1 MSFSLIIPVFNEEE
15 SINNLFKK
23 LKNIKEIKEDVEII
37 LVDDCSTDK
46 SYDYLKQNSSNVNAV
61 VIKNEKNRGY
71 GYSIKE
77 GVKIA
82 KNNVI
87 AISDCDGTYPIEEIL
102 KMFEIF
108 NLNNAD
114 MIIGKRNFKNSSNSF
129 IKNFGR
135 SLIGKVVNKLTD
147 ENIPDFNSGLRLF
160 NKNFLIE
167 DINLYPDGFSLTTTL
182 TILMKLSNKK
192 VINHEISYFPRIG
205 KSKIIAYD
213 FFIFLKLILYLTF
226 YFKPFKI
233 LLPINIIF
241 ALAFFVSFIYD
252 IINFNLTDK
261 TILFLFISI
270 NMAMLSFIVE
280 MINKEENSER
290 LEK

>member
-1 MSFSLIIPVFNEEE
+1 MSLLLVIVTEQYPV
-15 SINNLFKK
+15 
-23 LKNIKEIKEDVEII
+23 
-37 LVDDCSTDK
+37 
-46 SYDYLKQNSSNVNAV
+46 
-61 VIKNEKNRGY
+61 
-71 GYSIKE
+71 
-77 GVKIA
+77 
-82 KNNVI
+82 
-87 AISDCDGTYPIEEIL
+87 EEIL
-102 KMFEIF
+102 KMFEIL
-108 NLNNAD
+108 NLKNAD
-114 MIIGKRNFKNSSNSF
+114 MIIGKRDFKNSSNSF

-160 NKNFLIE
+160 KKNFLIE
-167 DINLYPDGFSLTTTL
+167 NINLYPDGFSLTTTL

-213 FFIFLKLILYLTF
+213 FFRFLKLILYLTF

-241 ALAFFVSFIYD
+241 ALTFFISFIYD

-261 TILFLFISI
+261 TLLFLFISI

-280 MINKEENSER
+280 MIVKSR
-290 LEK
+290 K

>member
-15 SINNLFKK
+15 SINNLFNK
-23 LKNIKEIKEDVEII
+23 LKNIKEIKEDIEII

-46 SYDYLKQNSSNVNAV
+46 SYDYLKQNSSNVNAII
-61 VIKNEKNRGY
+61 IKNEKNRGY

-87 AISDCDGTYPIEEIL
+87 AISDCDGTYPVEEIL

-135 SLIGKVVNKLTD
+135 ALIGKVVNKLTD

-160 NKNFLIE
+160 KKHFLIE

-192 VINHEISYFPRIG
+192 VINHEISYLPRIG

-213 FFIFLKLILYLTF
+213 FFRFLKLILYLTF

-261 TILFLFISI
+261 TLLFLFISI

-280 MINKEENSER
+280 MIIKR
-290 LEK
+290 RK

>member
-46 SYDYLKQNSSNVNAV
+46 SYDYLKQNSSNVNAI

-129 IKNFGR
+129 IKNLGR

-213 FFIFLKLILYLTF
+213 FFRFLKLILYLTF

-241 ALAFFVSFIYD
+241 ALVFFVSFIYD

-261 TILFLFISI
+261 TLLFLFISI

-280 MINKEENSER
+280 MIIKR
-290 LEK
+290 RK

>member
-23 LKNIKEIKEDVEII
+23 LKNIKEIKKDVEII

-46 SYDYLKQNSSNVNAV
+46 SYDYLKQNSSNVNAI

-87 AISDCDGTYPIEEIL
+87 AISDCDGTYPVEEIL

-135 SLIGKVVNKLTD
+135 ALIGKVVNKLTD
-147 ENIPDFNSGLRLF
+147 EKIPDFNSGLRLF
-160 NKNFLIE
+160 NKNFLIK

-182 TILMKLSNKK
+182 TILMKLGNKK

-213 FFIFLKLILYLTF
+213 FFRFLKLILYLTF

-261 TILFLFISI
+261 TLLFLFISI

-280 MINKEENSER
+280 MIIKR
-290 LEK
+290 RK

>member
-1 MSFSLIIPVFNEEE
+1 
-15 SINNLFKK
+15 
-23 LKNIKEIKEDVEII
+23 
-37 LVDDCSTDK
+37 
-46 SYDYLKQNSSNVNAV
+46 
-61 VIKNEKNRGY
+61 
-71 GYSIKE
+71 
-77 GVKIA
+77 
-82 KNNVI
+82 
-87 AISDCDGTYPIEEIL
+87 
-102 KMFEIF
+102 MFEIF

-160 NKNFLIE
+160 NKILIE

-213 FFIFLKLILYLTF
+213 FFRFLKLILYLTF

-280 MINKEENSER
+280 MINKR
-290 LEK
+290 RK

>member
-1 MSFSLIIPVFNEEE
+1 MSFSLIIPVFNEQE
-15 SINNLFKK
+15 SIKDLFKK
-23 LKNIKEIKEDVEII
+23 LNDIKKIKKDIEII

-46 SYDYLKQNSSNVNAV
+46 SYDYLNQNSSDVNAII
-61 VIKNEKNRGY
+61 IKNEKNRGY

-108 NLNNAD
+108 NLKNAD
-114 MIIGKRNFKNSSNSF
+114 MVIGKRDFKKSPNLF

-160 NKNFLIE
+160 NKKFLMDE
-167 DINLYPDGFSLTTTL
+167 LNLYPDGFSLTTTL
-182 TILMKLSNKK
+182 TVLMKLSNKK
-192 VINHEISYFPRIG
+192 IVNYEISYFPRVG
-205 KSKIIAYD
+205 KSKIVAFD
-213 FFIFLKLILYLTF
+213 FFRFLKLILYLTF

-241 ALAFFVSFIYD
+241 AIAFFISFIYD

-261 TILFLFISI
+261 TLLFLFISI

-280 MINKEENSER
+280 MIIKR
-290 LEK
+290 RK